1 MLINNET
8 HHKNMPHSKLEASI
22 VIMVSCH
29 GCDIIL
35 RNAFLFFHCCD
46 IVVFSLLFMVLSD
59 NKKDGGGR
67 GRGKR
72 YWCNQS
78 L

>member
-22 VIMVSCH
+22 VIMVSFH
-29 GCDIIL
+29 SCDIIS
-35 RNAFLFFHCCD
+35 RNAFLLLRC
-46 IVVFSLLFMVLSD
+46 IVFSLLFVLLSD

-72 YWCNQS
+72 YRCN
-78 L
+78 